1 VAQGRPF
8 VLGCAWLLVAATAS
22 CDGAREPV
30 ADPEI
35 EEISWVS
42 EQERADGPPHARW
55 DMVSQLREDLASER
69 HPSDGGGRAWLEL
82 AEDGSGDRAVAGRS
96 GSWTVLYEAGPL
108 GITEG
113 GAIGLQVSPFW
124 GWSTPQTQHPQRLG
138 YTTVEYA
145 GPGEP
150 RGLELEAATWGDQLL
165 GITVAGRGLEPG
177 ERVRIHYGAG
187 PAGATADRY
196 AEEAARLWIG
206 VDGDGDGVRG
216 LLPDSPS
223 VTVDPDA
230 PAGLILTLPGTL
242 RPGER
247 GRLTVA
253 AVDASGNV
261 ATELIGEVTL
271 EVLPPGLE
279 LDTRLRLGP
288 GDGGRG
294 SLRFTAPDE
303 GLFQVRATGPEGLL
317 GQSNPVLVSAQVPR
331 VHFGDVHGHSAISD
345 GTGSPEAYY
354 RYARDVAGLDFA
366 ALTDHDHWGMRFLD
380 AEPELWELIVG
391 TGQRFHEPGA
401 FVTLLGYEWT
411 SWIHGHRHV
420 LFFGDQAQ
428 VYSSLDPRYE
438 HPQGLW
444 DALRGQPA
452 ITIPHH
458 SGGGPIPTDWSIP
471 PDPEIEPLVEVASVH
486 GISEAADAPGA
497 IYSPVAGS
505 FARDALDM
513 GYGLGF
519 IGGGDSHDGHPG
531 LAWLASNQG
540 GLVAVLD
547 AELSREGIHE
557 AFQSR
562 RVYATNGARTLLFT
576 TLDGEPMGSRISPAQ
591 QGELV
596 LFAVGDAPLH
606 GVEIIRSGAISERIP
621 ADSERMVQATIALE
635 DLSAGEYL
643 YVRVLQKNG
652 GVAVSSPFFVGA
664 EPATMPASRTE

>member
-1 VAQGRPF
+1 M
-8 VLGCAWLLVAATAS
+8 LATALAG
-22 CDGAREPV
+22 CDGAPEVPVEP
-30 ADPEI
+30 ES
-35 EEISWVS
+35 EELSWVS
-42 EQERADGPPHARW
+42 EEERAAGPPHARW
-55 DMVSQLREDLASER
+55 DMVAQLREDLATER
-69 HPSDGGGRAWLEL
+69 HPSDGAGRAWLDL
-82 AEDGSGDRAVAGRS
+82 AEDGSGDHAVAGRP
-96 GSWTVLYEAGPL
+96 GSFTILFEAGPL
-108 GITEG
+108 GIAEG

-124 GWSTPQTQHPQRLG
+124 GWSTPQTQHPQGLG
-138 YTTVEYA
+138 YTTVA
-145 GPGEP
+145 HDGPSAE
-150 RGLELEAATWGDQLL
+150 RGLRLEAATWGDQLL
-165 GITVAGRGLEPG
+165 GITVAGRALEAG

-187 PAGATADRY
+187 PAGSVVDRY
-196 AEEAARLWIG
+196 AEEASRLWIG

-216 LLPDSPS
+216 LLPDSPT
-223 VTVDPDA
+223 VTVEPGE

-242 RPGER
+242 RPGEQ

-253 AVDASGNV
+253 AVDASGN
-261 ATELIGEVTL
+261 ATPGVVGELTL
-271 EVLPPGLE
+271 EILPPGLE
-279 LDTRLRLGP
+279 LDDRLRLGP
-288 GDGGRG
+288 GDEGHT
-294 SLRFTAPDE
+294 SASFTAPEE
-303 GLFQVRATGPEGLL
+303 GLYRVRATGPDGLL
-317 GQSNPVLVSAQVPR
+317 GQSNPVLVSDRVPR
-331 VHFGDVHGHSAISD
+331 VHFGDVHGHSGLSD
-345 GTGSPEAYY
+345 GTGTPEAYY

-380 AEPELWELIVG
+380 DEPELWDLIVR
-391 TGQRFHEPGA
+391 TGQRFHDPGS

-452 ITIPHH
+452 MTIPHH

-471 PDPEIEPLVEVASVH
+471 PDPELEPLVEVASVH
-486 GISEAADAPGA
+486 GVSEAPDAPGA

-513 GYGLGF
+513 GYTLGF
-519 IGGGDSHDGHPG
+519 VGSGDAHDGHPG

-557 AFQSR
+557 ALRSR

-576 TLDGEPMGSRISPAQ
+576 TLEGLPMGSRVSSTDR
-591 QGELV
+591 GDLV

-606 GVEIIRSGAISERIP
+606 GVEIIRSGAVSDRIP
-621 ADSERMVQATIALE
+621 ADTERMVQATITLE
-635 DLSAGEYL
+635 GLEAGEYI
-643 YVRVLQKNG
+643 YVRVLQQNG

-664 EPATMPASRTE
+664 EPATMPAARNE